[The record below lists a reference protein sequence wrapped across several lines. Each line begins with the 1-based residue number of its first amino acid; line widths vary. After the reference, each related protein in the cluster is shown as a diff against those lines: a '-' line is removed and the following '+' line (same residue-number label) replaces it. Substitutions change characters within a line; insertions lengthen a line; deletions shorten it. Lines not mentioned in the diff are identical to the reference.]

1 MGSENVP
8 PCGEGVNHFI
18 LETPIRL
25 NQADIDL
32 LKSKSYDNT
41 VEGNGNAREV
51 ILRIKIR
58 LNLSDLEPFIS
69 LKIFLNAEL

>member
-1 MGSENVP
+1 VGSENVP

-51 ILRIKIR
+51 KPIGLRTIYF
-58 LNLSDLEPFIS
+58 SQDIS
-69 LKIFLNAEL
+69 